1 MSNHNRP
8 RMSLPGNAPRVP
20 PPVLAPPPVAPPPSA
35 PAPAAALPAEFAALI
50 EQFPLPWV
58 VGPYGDIWVAADVE
72 MFDPEKT
79 ASVEKIPGPDGT
91 FWRAACA
98 KPRHVMENPK
108 AAGIAA
114 LIVHAVNNLGKA

>member
-1 MSNHNRP
+1 MSNNQNNRP
-8 RMSLPGNAPRVP
+8 RLGLPG
-20 PPVLAPPPVAPPPSA
+20 APPPPPLPPPPHPPGA
-35 PAPAAALPAEFAALI
+35 PIVPGIPAEFAGLI

-72 MFDPEKT
+72 TFDPEKEM
-79 ASVEKIPGPDGT
+79 SVEKIPGPDGT
-91 FWRAACA
+91 FWRATCA

-114 LIVHAVNNLGKA
+114 FMVFAVNKLGKA